1 MCAAAVESQPVVR
14 DERRKQVNLQPGWWA
29 NIAGGVP
36 RRLRQAY
43 KEHPWVFS
51 VLNSRKRHI
60 TSAPF
65 VVGKTMLD
73 GSTIAVDQRDG
84 ETAVKLADLF
94 SRPNRGM
101 SGKVLLAFT
110 QLWMDLLGEC
120 FWILG
125 RDNVAQ
131 TPAFIM
137 PWPGGSIWRPH
148 ALGPD
153 DLPLSWELTKPRT
166 GKRVRF
172 SVDQLVYFH
181 TENPYDMARG
191 CPPLLAGN
199 TTLNADV
206 EADEHMLAKFINGV
220 EASGFLSFN
229 GALSDDQYL
238 DIRRQ
243 MEDKHKGSRKAHKL
257 MILEDGA
264 KFTPN
269 TQTNKDLEYLG
280 LRQWNKDVV
289 LGLFNWPETALGKTT
304 DQTFANAA
312 QANRDLW
319 GGNIIPIQDDLA
331 ETIDSQLF
339 RHIEGGRFTGFFDRS
354 KVDALRQVEE
364 AKWDTALKMK
374 EAGVTL
380 LEQNRKLDLDLKRQ
394 PGDDAVLVGNTQV
407 PVEAVIAGATL
418 PIAGAPAPAP
428 APGGGVPSVPPMME
442 LDAAMQA
449 ELARDDMATDQ
460 AHELHVAA
468 ITKLETVEKQARAQ
482 GAASRWNRWWTEVL
496 RPSERAY
503 VPPLRSYFV
512 ALSNQIMRQFNA
524 VAREERSAPGLPVT
538 TVKITSSDVE
548 RIIFDRAEW
557 DARLRSIS
565 RDAFNAAAEFSSAF
579 TTQVLSALVGPQ
591 VVGIDLNAAPIQRF
605 INARVQLVTGI
616 NDRIATQLA
625 TQLREGIAN
634 NEGLRELR
642 VRIANVSGRL
652 ADPARTLRIARTE
665 QGTIASTIEFEEA
678 SAALDLGRWLS
689 AGDENVRNTHFVA
702 ELSSFDRPVL
712 LGRELFTNGLRHP
725 LDPTGPA
732 SEVVACRCGLDL
744 VPPDE
749 AERILSN
756 RAVTMT
762 ERELRLAFYGA
773 MDLAAGRTED
783 YVRSGRSVKYLD
795 ELLGWD
801 TQNLQTVCN
810 HTARS

>member
-1 MCAAAVESQPVVR
+1 MCAAAIESRPVER
-14 DERRKQVNLQPGWWA
+14 DERRKQANYQPGWWA
-29 NIAGGVP
+29 GITGGVP
-36 RRLRQAY
+36 RRLNQAY

-51 VLNSRKRHI
+51 VLNSRKRHV

-65 VVGKTMLD
+65 VIGKTMLD
-73 GSTIAVDQRDG
+73 GSTIEVDQRDG
-84 ETAVKLADLF
+84 ETAVKLSELF
-94 SRPNRGM
+94 QRPNRGM
-101 SGKVLLAFT
+101 SGKMLLAFT

-125 RDNVAQ
+125 RENVAQ

-137 PWPGGSIWRPH
+137 PWPGGSIWNPK

-153 DLPLSWELTKPRT
+153 ELPVSWELTKPRT
-166 GKRVRF
+166 GRRVMF
-172 SVDQLVYFH
+172 SVDQLVYFR
-181 TENPYDMARG
+181 TENPYDMVRG
-191 CPPLLAGN
+191 CPPLTAG
-199 TTLNADV
+199 TITLNADV

-229 GALSDDQYL
+229 GALDDDQHA

-243 MEDKHKGSRKAHKL
+243 MEDKHRGARKAHKL

-280 LRQWNKDVV
+280 LRKWNKDVV

-319 GGNIIPIQDDLA
+319 GGNIIPIQNDLA
-331 ETIDSQLF
+331 DTIDAQLF
-339 RHIEGGRFTGFFDRS
+339 RHIEGGRFTGFWDRS
-354 KVDALRQVEE
+354 KVDALRVVEE
-364 AKWDTALKMK
+364 AKYETALKMK
-374 EAGVTL
+374 ELGLTG
-380 LEQNRKLDLDLKRQ
+380 LEINRKLDLDLKRQ
-394 PGDDAVLVGNTQV
+394 PGDEAVLVPNTQV
-407 PVEAVIAGATL
+407 PVEAVIAGATV
-418 PIAGAPAPAP
+418 PAAGQPA
-428 APGGGVPSVPPMME
+428 APGGGVPSVAPLME

-460 AHELHVAA
+460 AHDLHVAA
-468 ITKLETVEKQARAQ
+468 IDKLETVEKQARAQ
-482 GAASRWNRWWTEVL
+482 GAAARWNTWWTKVL

-503 VPPLRSYFV
+503 IKPLRDYML

-524 VAREERSAPGLPVT
+524 VARDERSVPGLPAHV
-538 TVKITSSDVE
+538 VKITSADVE

-565 RDAFNAAAEFSSAF
+565 REAFNAAADFSSAF
-579 TTQVLSALVGPQ
+579 TTEVLSKLVGPQ
-591 VVGIDLNAAPIQRF
+591 VVGIDLNAAPVQRF
-605 INARVQLVTGI
+605 INARTQLITGI

-634 NEGLRELR
+634 GESLRELR

-665 QGTIASTIEFEEA
+665 QGTIASTIKFEEA

-732 SEVVACRCGLDL
+732 SEVVACRCDLDM

-749 AERILSN
+749 AENILSN

-762 ERELRLAFYGA
+762 ERELRLAFFGA
-773 MDLAAGRTED
+773 MELVAGRTED
-783 YVRSGRSVKYLD
+783 YVRSGRAAKYLD
-795 ELLGWD
+795 ALLGWD

-810 HTARS
+810 HTVRS